1 MPLTAGLLCTLVL
14 CFRIPISWKLKL
26 AATISW
32 IGWRFHFSGGFV
44 ELPLNKMEKIQ
55 QYLQQLARSSRTTR
69 KDLEKIMGPM
79 MWVTQLFPYMRIW
92 LHYFYKDLYAIPATH
107 FSIDRDNWDSVLP
120 CITPEMIFR
129 ARPPGTAIP
138 IQGKLISVRHQPVEC
153 PDDLLFGCVFEIR
166 TPPNVHCHQ
175 KQ

>member
-1 MPLTAGLLCTLVL
+1 
-14 CFRIPISWKLKL
+14 
-26 AATISW
+26 
-32 IGWRFHFSGGFV
+32 
-44 ELPLNKMEKIQ
+44 
-55 QYLQQLARSSRTTR
+55 
-69 KDLEKIMGPM
+69 
-79 MWVTQLFPYMRIW
+79 MRIW
-92 LHYFYKDLYAIPATH
+92 LHYLYKDLYAIPATH